1 MNSRKIIDTISNLKN
16 LSRTGWLLR
25 GIPAAVAENVAE
37 HSFEAASIAFLI
49 AKQLADGGVKVDVY
63 KAATMALIH
72 DWSEAIVGD
81 IPRWTSLKLE
91 GKKELV
97 EEEAFKIFTYARELF
112 EEYLKGDSL
121 EAVVARVSDALA
133 TYLQACR
140 YLKTGYQDVEEIRES
155 MKKKISELTGKNPI
169 LESVVGEFLDYR

>member
-1 MNSRKIIDTISNLKN
+1 MNSRKIIDIISNLKN

-25 GIPAAVAENVAE
+25 GVPAAIAENVAE

-49 AKQLADGGVKVDVY
+49 AKQLVDNGVKVNVY
-63 KAATMALIH
+63 KAAMMALIH

-81 IPRWTSLKLE
+81 IPRWTALKLE
-91 GKKELV
+91 GKKEFV
-97 EEEAFKIFTYARELF
+97 EEEAFKTFTYAIELF

-121 EAVVARVSDALA
+121 EAVVAKVSDALA

-140 YLKTGYQDVEEIRES
+140 YLKTGYQDVEEIKNS
-155 MKKKISELTGKNPI
+155 MKKKILEIIDETPVIEKAIKN
-169 LESVVGEFLDYR
+169 FLVE